1 MDEEINDRQ
10 KEKEESTGY
19 SKYGITDIPKTS
31 IATSWGQTKTF
42 AGLSRTEWL
51 FLLVTTI
58 NILTA
63 IGLTLYSF
71 IDVIKTDPAVP
82 DFTFALLLLINAVFC
97 LFYAIHGTL
106 RERIYELYVL
116 IIAIIVVVLYC
127 TVEYGVNTKGRKTFK
142 LVRMILVC
150 VLALPNIVLAWRV
163 AINFGY
169 LQFRI
174 VGASEYLQHLYAQ
187 ASIFSCALKFDVQV
201 TVSMVVLVLRKGTEL
216 KVLEQ
221 VVLGVGIPYS
231 ILWNILGSIVLK
243 REWLTGAGIFAFL
256 GLAKPSYYIYKLAN
270 EYVNVDENLK
280 QSSTITYAILTAG
293 ILALLVWI
301 ITMVELVIVCKNFGK
316 GLKEIAF
323 ETLSESTSLITGR
336 KVRHTNPPA

>member
-1 MDEEINDRQ
+1 MEEEVDNNQ

-19 SKYGITDIPKTS
+19 SKYGIVDIPKTS

-42 AGLSRTEWL
+42 AGLSRTEL
-51 FLLVTTI
+51 TFLLVTTV

-71 IDVIKTDPAVP
+71 ITVIKNDPEVP

-97 LFYAIHGTL
+97 LFYAFHGTL

-116 IIAIIVVVLYC
+116 IIAIVVIVLYC
-127 TVEYGVNTKGRKTFK
+127 TVEYGVNEKGRKTFK
-142 LVRMILVC
+142 LVRMILTC
-150 VLALPNIVLAWRV
+150 VLAPPNIVLAWRV
-163 AINFGY
+163 ASDFGY

-174 VGASEYLQHLYAQ
+174 VGASEFLQHLYAQ

-201 TVSMVVLVLRKGTEL
+201 TVSMVVLVLRKGTSL
-216 KVLEQ
+216 NVLEQ

-231 ILWNILGSIVLK
+231 ILWNILGSLVLK
-243 REWLTGAGIFAFL
+243 KEWRSGAFIFAFL
-256 GLAKPSYYIYKLAN
+256 GLAKPAYYIYKVIQ
-270 EYVNVDENLK
+270 YVNIDDNIRES
-280 QSSTITYAILTAG
+280 QFITYAVLVAG
-293 ILALLVWI
+293 ILALLVWLI
-301 ITMVELVIVCKNFGK
+301 LMIELYIVCKNFGN

-323 ETLSESTSLITGR
+323 ETSTESTSLITGR
-336 KVRHTNPPA
+336 KQRHRNPAI